1 MAARTTDEMQLAKHR
16 DALTDA
22 EMETRKKAK
31 KRDKQMNQDEKDDN
45 VKRVMDTLR
54 YGANFDDDIFDSQQC
69 NERYDNYMDE
79 DD

>member
-1 MAARTTDEMQLAKHR
+1 MAARTTDETQLAKHR

-22 EMETRKKAK
+22 EMEMRKKAK

-54 YGANFDDDIFDSQQC
+54 HGANFDDDIFDSQQC

-79 DD
+79 DY